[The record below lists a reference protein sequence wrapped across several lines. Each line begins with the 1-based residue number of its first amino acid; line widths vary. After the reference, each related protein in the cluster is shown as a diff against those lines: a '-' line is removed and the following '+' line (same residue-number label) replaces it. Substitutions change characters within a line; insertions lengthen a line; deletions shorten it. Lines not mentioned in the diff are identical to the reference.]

1 MRIPITKDGYGVIL
15 ASTLVLIVLG
25 GVASI
30 FTAWAWPA
38 VVIVWVWVVAFFRD
52 PAREIARREDI
63 LYAPADGRITEVVEL
78 DHHDLIRGPCHR
90 VRIFM
95 SLFSTHI
102 NRMPCAAS
110 VKSIEFHPGK
120 FVSAT
125 RPQSAEVNESNTL
138 ILAPQ
143 PPFSGPMVLRQIAGM
158 VARTIVCHASVGQAF
173 ESGGRFG
180 MVKFGSGSELII
192 PRQEGL
198 KILVSVGDSVRAGLT
213 EIAKLDTMDR

>member
-1 MRIPITKDGYGVIL
+1 MRIPITPDGFGVIL
-15 ASTLVLIVLG
+15 ASTLLLVALG
-25 GVASI
+25 GLASM

-38 VVIVWVWVVAFFRD
+38 VIIVWVWVVAFFRD
-52 PAREIARREDI
+52 PAREIARRADI

-95 SLFSTHI
+95 GLFSTHI

-110 VKSIEFHPGK
+110 VRSIEFRPGK

-125 RPQSAEVNESNTL
+125 KPKSAKLNESNTL

-143 PPFSGPMVLRQIAGM
+143 APFAGPMMLRQIAGI
-158 VARTIVCHASVGQAF
+158 VARTIVCHARVGQAF
-173 ESGGRFG
+173 ESGERFG
-180 MVKFGSGSELII
+180 MVKFGSGSELVI
-192 PRQEGL
+192 PRQDGL
-198 KILVSVGDSVRAGLT
+198 KILVSVGDSVKAGLT
-213 EIAKLDTMDR
+213 EIAKLDTIDR